1 MASRGLHEFTV
12 QEARNFAAFNDWN
25 FELLETGSVSVGG
38 SATTITATAGN
49 GTSTYI
55 TETNPAKKVVMYVAP
70 VQASGAGSVALDSGD
85 ILYIQLNGETAN
97 KKTILIDSGDLPFTI
112 SGVMITSLEIGNS
125 DDDDNESVAMISY
138 H

>member
-12 QEARNFAAFNDWN
+12 QEARNFTAFNDWN

-70 VQASGAGSVALDSGD
+70 VQGSGAGSVALDSGD

>member
-1 MASRGLHEFTV
+1 MANRGLHEFSV
-12 QEARNFAAFNDWN
+12 QQARNFSAYTTWN
-25 FELLETGSVSVGG
+25 YEILETGSVSVGG
-38 SATTITATAGN
+38 SDTTITATAGN

-55 TETNPAKKVVMYVAP
+55 KNTDPAKKVVMFVAP

-97 KKTILIDSGDLPFTI
+97 EKTIQIDSGDLPFTI
-112 SGVMITSLEIGNS
+112 SGIMITSLEIGNS
-125 DDDDNESVAMISY
+125 DDDNDESVAMISY

>member
-12 QEARNFAAFNDWN
+12 QEARNFAAYNDWN

-55 TETNPAKKVVMYVAP
+55 TAINPAKKVVMYVAP
-70 VQASGAGSVALDSGD
+70 VQGSGAGSVALDSGD

-97 KKTILIDSGDLPFTI
+97 EKTIQIDSGDFPFTI

>member
-1 MASRGLHEFTV
+1 MASKYGRNAWTV
-12 QEARNFAAFNDWN
+12 QESVNMEAFSDWN
-25 FELLETGSVSVGG
+25 YEVLDLSSDET
-38 SATTITATAGN
+38 N
-49 GTSTYI
+49 DTSTYI
-55 TETNPAKKVVMYVAP
+55 TATNPAKKVVMYVAP
-70 VQASGAGSVALDSGD
+70 VQGSGAGSVALDSGD

-97 KKTILIDSGDLPFTI
+97 EKTIQIDSGDLPFTI